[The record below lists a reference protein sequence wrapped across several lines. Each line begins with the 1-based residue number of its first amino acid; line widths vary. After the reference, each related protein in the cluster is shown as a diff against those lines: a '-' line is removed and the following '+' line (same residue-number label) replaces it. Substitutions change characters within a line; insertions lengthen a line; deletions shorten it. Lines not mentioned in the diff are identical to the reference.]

1 MKKCKVVINTCYGG
15 FELSDEA
22 VLWLEQNA
30 KDKKLREFLKEK
42 RKELSQKKSKFDTV
56 ESCMASELLF
66 SFCDN
71 GIPRHHPDLV
81 KVVETLKDKASG
93 NYSDLKVV
101 TLKGNKYRVEEYD
114 GSEYVMEPEDYK
126 FITIED

>member
-15 FELSDEA
+15 FGLSDEA

-30 KDKKLREFLKEK
+30 KDEKLREFLKEE
-42 RKELSQKKSKFDTV
+42 RKKLSQKKMKWDTV
-56 ESCMASELLF
+56 EGCMASGLSF
-66 SFCDN
+66 KFCDN
-71 GIPRHHPDLV
+71 GIPRHHQDLV

-93 NYSDLKVV
+93 EFSDLKVV
-101 TLKGNKYRVEEYD
+101 TLKGNKYRVEKYN
-114 GSEYVMEPEDYK
+114 GAEYVMEPEDYE